1 MPALKSK
8 IMKFCQVI
16 LSNVYPSLPGLP
28 SWLALIKWMKYIRY
42 HILYHILYFTK
53 YLVTTKLYMMVLR
66 RYDNIFGADIL
77 HLESPCSLIRKEIL
91 TGCTA
96 GNHFLRPLDN
106 SMCFG
111 NRSHRCLNR
120 WGRRSVPVKKHM
132 KVWRI
137 WWPSWR
143 WTWWPTWRWTWW
155 LTWRWNNLE

>member
-1 MPALKSK
+1 
-8 IMKFCQVI
+8 MKFCQVI

-96 GNHFLRPLDN
+96 GNHFLRPPDN

-111 NRSHRCLNR
+111 NRSHRCFNR
-120 WGRRSVPVKKHM
+120 LAALESKSMGNYFNLDVLYVKLQNILQMYTNHLWM
-132 KVWRI
+132 R
-137 WWPSWR
+137 
-143 WTWWPTWRWTWW
+143 
-155 LTWRWNNLE
+155 

>member
-91 TGCTA
+91 KGCTA

-132 KVWRI
+132 KV
-137 WWPSWR
+137 
-143 WTWWPTWRWTWW
+143 
-155 LTWRWNNLE
+155 